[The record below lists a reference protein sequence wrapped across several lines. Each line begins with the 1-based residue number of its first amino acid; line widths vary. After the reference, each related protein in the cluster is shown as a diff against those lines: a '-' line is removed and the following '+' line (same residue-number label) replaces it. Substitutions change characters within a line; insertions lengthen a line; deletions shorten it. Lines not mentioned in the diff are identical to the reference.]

1 MADGFNEVRA
11 IRLTELIQDFRT
23 LQHEISDITSM
34 PPDVNEEGAG
44 HELLLQCRMEG
55 HALLQQPF
63 QEVPLPTN
71 NDPEEEKRH
80 LQFVVLDA
88 AARRFRAQ
96 QILLRAEAARRWISS
111 RDAVLNQQ
119 QQGPASPSQMEQV
132 DNALSNALRLPI
144 AAGHTLPES
153 RPHSGRLSRG
163 TYQRED
169 GRAAVIDRA
178 SCMAPSWLGAELS
191 SKGSFAGPAWLHEDA
206 PASRRVLDQRT
217 QTLAPSRGSPPVVWA
232 AWEGMRGLIT
242 LHERSKRPREDLAVV
257 GRSNGGWRKSRTR
270 PG

>member
-1 MADGFNEVRA
+1 MADGLRA

-132 DNALSNALRLPI
+132 DNALSNELANITHESILTQLRTADLTSHRWVEEDPSVVDI
-144 AAGHTLPES
+144 EGW
-153 RPHSGRLSRG
+153 LSRSH
-163 TYQRED
+163 T
-169 GRAAVIDRA
+169 
-178 SCMAPSWLGAELS
+178 
-191 SKGSFAGPAWLHEDA
+191 
-206 PASRRVLDQRT
+206 
-217 QTLAPSRGSPPVVWA
+217 
-232 AWEGMRGLIT
+232 
-242 LHERSKRPREDLAVV
+242 
-257 GRSNGGWRKSRTR
+257 
-270 PG
+270 